1 MLKENNMLK
10 KNAFLWF
17 SEKKQPRT
25 IGVVFTL
32 MFIYGSLLLMVGYTN
47 VGLNQITGLSGRETV
62 WLAIPQSIALTVGT
76 YCLKFFLKKFNI
88 RTIFFVGYS
97 LVLICLILISQ
108 LDKISGATG
117 IHPSTTAKHTAL
129 GLYIVFT
136 FFLGLGLSPTSPIN
150 SIYLSTIFRGKKRGF
165 FLSASNGVY
174 GVGGGI
180 IPLAAASAIYNLQTE
195 ITTAEFA
202 TLRFF
207 YYIAIGLAALAI
219 IVALLANYKQAEQT
233 LTIKDM
239 EDKVDKTVTQSTR
252 KKFFVTAVILVV
264 IMYIFY
270 MLPETFSNYSFTN
283 FVKGENGDRTRSITA
298 TQCFGLFLV
307 VQGIW
312 RCVSGFTVTRWFRF
326 RTFLTY
332 SVLFIVAG
340 FAILASG
347 LLNNNA
353 NWGFLVAVLIG
364 LGFGNMW
371 PIMFSYASAINN
383 EKAAFMGVAIN
394 ITSMAAIP
402 VFQLLAGGLTN
413 PRTEAIVAL
422 CSAVILLGMIWV
434 LSTYLKRSG
443 QPHVDDTR
451 KHTFPFMRK
460 TKEAKVAKTN

>member
-1 MLKENNMLK
+1 MLKNNNMLK
-10 KNAFLWF
+10 KNTFIWF

-25 IGVVFTL
+25 IGVVFSL

-88 RTIFFVGYS
+88 RTIFFCGYS
-97 LVLICLILISQ
+97 LVLVCLILISQ

-117 IHPSTTAKHTAL
+117 TDPNTTAKHTAL

-180 IPLAAASAIYNLQTE
+180 IPLAAASAIYSLQNNGS
-195 ITTAEFA
+195 AEFA

-207 YYIAIGLAALAI
+207 YYIAIGLAVLAI
-219 IVALLANYKQAEQT
+219 LIALVANYKQAEQT

-239 EDKVDKTVTQSTR
+239 ADTVDKTVTKSTR
-252 KKFFVTAVILVV
+252 KKFFVTALILVV

-283 FVKGENGDRTRSITA
+283 FVKGEKGDRARSIAA

-413 PRTEAIVAL
+413 PQTEAIVAL
-422 CSAVILLGMIWV
+422 CSAVILLGMIWS
-434 LSTYLKRSG
+434 LSTYLKRIG

-451 KHTFPFMRK
+451 KHTFPLAKK
-460 TKEAKVAKTN
+460 TKATKTEQTA

>member
-1 MLKENNMLK
+1 MLKNNNMLK
-10 KNAFLWF
+10 KNAFIWF

-25 IGVVFTL
+25 IGVVFSL

-47 VGLNQITGLSGRETV
+47 VGLNQITGLNGRETV

-88 RTIFFVGYS
+88 RTIFFCGYS
-97 LVLICLILISQ
+97 LVLVCLILISQ

-117 IHPSTTAKHTAL
+117 TDPSTTTKHTAL

-180 IPLAAASAIYNLQTE
+180 IPLAAASAIYNLQNNGS
-195 ITTAEFA
+195 AEFS

-219 IVALLANYKQAEQT
+219 LIALVANYKQAEQT

-239 EDKVDKTVTQSTR
+239 TDTVDKTVTKSTH
-252 KKFFVTAVILVV
+252 KTFFVTAVILVV

-283 FVKGENGDRTRSITA
+283 FVKGENADKARSITA

-332 SVLFIVAG
+332 SVLFIIAG

-422 CSAVILLGMIWV
+422 CSAVILLGMIWT

-451 KHTFPFMRK
+451 QHTFPLAKK
-460 TKEAKVAKTN
+460 TKETKTEQVA